1 MSAKDQLDVHSSM
14 LEVVECLEM
23 NACCCLVMR
32 LAVSRAEDMA
42 SLIIDSIMLRV
53 VHVKDIGL

>member
-1 MSAKDQLDVHSSM
+1 MFRDECM
-14 LEVVECLEM
+14 LL
-23 NACCCLVMR
+23 LGMR

-42 SLIIDSIMLRV
+42 SLIIVSIIVHV